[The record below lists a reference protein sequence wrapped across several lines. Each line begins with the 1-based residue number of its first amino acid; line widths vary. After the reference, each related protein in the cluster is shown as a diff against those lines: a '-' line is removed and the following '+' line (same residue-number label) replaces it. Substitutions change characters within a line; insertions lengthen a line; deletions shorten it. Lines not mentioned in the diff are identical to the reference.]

1 LFTATSTHA
10 QSQSILTLWS
20 EPSYT
25 GTTQTFTEPVL
36 HALLAGDLQDHV
48 GSLEL
53 ADGYVAIFT
62 EVDQGGAGP
71 YFTVTGPAKEEDLS
85 LKIEGVPAK
94 RFVSITRVEPEEGE
108 R

>member
-1 LFTATSTHA
+1 MFTATSTYA
-10 QSQSILTLWS
+10 QNQPILTLWP

-25 GTTQTFTEPVL
+25 GTTQTFPEPVL
-36 HALLAGDLQDHV
+36 HALLAGELPDNV

-53 ADGYVAIFT
+53 ADGDVAVFT
-62 EVDQGGAGP
+62 EVHQGGAGP

-85 LKIEGVPAK
+85 VKIEGVPAK
-94 RFVSITRVEPEEGE
+94 RFVSITRAEPEEGV